1 MATDKFLPQIEVQ
14 TIVADKEQTCDEKED
29 GFCLSTNYII
39 SYSSDELHEHF
50 STN

>member
-29 GFCLSTNYII
+29 GFCLSTN
-39 SYSSDELHEHF
+39 SYNSDELHNT
-50 STN
+50 SPRTKL